1 MAWSGILPPDEPS
14 YVRADPAVDV
24 AYPDPL
30 AGQRA
35 MEGLRHARWHFRWYA
50 EWQGPPP
57 YTTVAIKSGKKIIG
71 RVYCRNTKTGKGL
84 PRRGKL
90 RFEREQRFEWKD
102 RRPVAELQSDS
113 AASTF

>member
-35 MEGLRHARWHFRWYA
+35 MEGLRHARWPFRWYA

-71 RVYCRNTKTGKGL
+71 RRVLPQHKDRQRAAETGK
-84 PRRGKL
+84 
-90 RFEREQRFEWKD
+90 
-102 RRPVAELQSDS
+102 
-113 AASTF
+113 AAV